1 MCNFICHGWQESL
14 LYFLAVIFKFHLI
27 SGIERVRFLS
37 CLIPSRILIQKSSPL
52 KISSSDPKHSIHF
65 CIFVNLPVARNGV
78 SHLRK
83 VSLAGWSRLQ
93 HPSFKLDSDS
103 SGGTHAG
110 VSVCGFGAPTQEKR
124 GGGGNVCNS
133 NREKNWT
140 QRISIVVSVAGS
152 LQQGHKAEKPNP
164 QISSIPARASCGGA
178 RPAVPRPAAGVEM
191 GGL

>member
-1 MCNFICHGWQESL
+1 MGLATLERCRLQAGVGCNIP
-14 LYFLAVIFKFHLI
+14 A
-27 SGIERVRFLS
+27 LS
-37 CLIPSRILIQKSSPL
+37 WILIPVGALTPECQS
-52 KISSSDPKHSIHF
+52 
-65 CIFVNLPVARNGV
+65 V
-78 SHLRK
+78 
-83 VSLAGWSRLQ
+83 
-93 HPSFKLDSDS
+93 
-103 SGGTHAG
+103 
-110 VSVCGFGAPTQEKR
+110 VSVPLHRRKGE
-124 GGGGNVCNS
+124 GGGNVCNS